1 MIFSKESAVQQVNN
15 LLHLYNKLQICTM
28 DETQVVLT
36 GPILV
41 NRSSKGFQVCKEYS
55 VKIVIPL
62 ESEELPY
69 VLDAGNHI
77 DSNYPHRYL
86 SGKLC
91 LETDANIKIRFIDGF
106 FLEAWMIEYVEPYY
120 FSYEF
125 FQRYGEFPFGERG
138 HDWEGI
144 IQTYSDYFNEPD
156 VFKTIKLMAFISG
169 QKYRGHVL
177 CPCGSGQKLRACHGP
192 FIMKFFADNR
202 LKAIVRRDY
211 LSIEEAVRK
220 YDEQQRNTRT
230 AK

>member
-1 MIFSKESAVQQVNN
+1 MIFSQESAVQQVHN

-156 VFKTIKLMAFISG
+156 VVKTIKLMAFISG

>member
-15 LLHLYNKLQICTM
+15 LLHLCNKLQICTM

-156 VFKTIKLMAFISG
+156 VVKTIKLMAFISG

-177 CPCGSGQKLRACHGP
+177 CPCGSGQKLRTCHGP

>member
-1 MIFSKESAVQQVNN
+1 MRINWKASR
-15 LLHLYNKLQICTM
+15 I
-28 DETQVVLT
+28 
-36 GPILV
+36 
-41 NRSSKGFQVCKEYS
+41 
-55 VKIVIPL
+55 
-62 ESEELPY
+62 
-69 VLDAGNHI
+69 
-77 DSNYPHRYL
+77 RYRI
-86 SGKLC
+86 
-91 LETDANIKIRFIDGF
+91 IKIRFIDGF

-156 VFKTIKLMAFISG
+156 VVKTIKLMAFISG

-177 CPCGSGQKLRACHGP
+177 CPCGSGQKLRTCHGP

>member
-1 MIFSKESAVQQVNN
+1 MIFSKESAVQQANN

-28 DETQVVLT
+28 DETQVVLA

-62 ESEELPY
+62 ESEKLPY

-106 FLEAWMIEYVEPYY
+106 SLEAWMTEYVEPYY

-138 HDWEGI
+138 HGWDGI
-144 IQTYSDYFNEPD
+144 IQTYSDLFNEPD
-156 VFKTIKLMAFISG
+156 GVKTIRLMASISTR
-169 QKYRGHVL
+169 QYRGHAL
-177 CPCGSGQKLRACHGP
+177 CPCGSGQKLRTCHGP

-202 LKAIVRRDY
+202 LKAIVRKDY
-211 LSIEEAVRK
+211 LSLEEAVRK
-220 YDEQQRNTRT
+220 YNEQQRNTRT

>member
-15 LLHLYNKLQICTM
+15 LLHLHNKLQICTM
-28 DETQVVLT
+28 DETQVVLA
-36 GPILV
+36 GSILV

-156 VFKTIKLMAFISG
+156 VVKTIKLMAFISG

-177 CPCGSGQKLRACHGP
+177 CPCGLGQKLRTCHGP

>member
-15 LLHLYNKLQICTM
+15 LLHLYNKFQICTK
-28 DETQVVLT
+28 DETQLVRT

-156 VFKTIKLMAFISG
+156 VVKTIKLMAFISG

-177 CPCGSGQKLRACHGP
+177 CPCGSGQKLRTCHGP

>member
-1 MIFSKESAVQQVNN
+1 M
-15 LLHLYNKLQICTM
+15 
-28 DETQVVLT
+28 
-36 GPILV
+36 
-41 NRSSKGFQVCKEYS
+41 
-55 VKIVIPL
+55 KIVIPL

-156 VFKTIKLMAFISG
+156 VVKTIKLMAFISG

-177 CPCGSGQKLRACHGP
+177 CPCGSGQKLRTCHGP

-202 LKAIVRRDY
+202 LNAIVRRDY

>member
-156 VFKTIKLMAFISG
+156 VVKAPPHNSLAALAMPFPPSAACRNLDLHPVNLRFLQLHLTKNSFAIAPI
-169 QKYRGHVL
+169 HL
-177 CPCGSGQKLRACHGP
+177 CGVA
-192 FIMKFFADNR
+192 
-202 LKAIVRRDY
+202 LKQ
-211 LSIEEAVRK
+211 L
-220 YDEQQRNTRT
+220 N
-230 AK
+230 

>member
-1 MIFSKESAVQQVNN
+1 
-15 LLHLYNKLQICTM
+15 M

-36 GPILV
+36 GLILV

-156 VFKTIKLMAFISG
+156 VVKTIKLMAFISG

-177 CPCGSGQKLRACHGP
+177 CPCGSGQKLRTCHGP

>member
-15 LLHLYNKLQICTM
+15 LHLYNKLQICTM

-36 GPILV
+36 GLILV

-156 VFKTIKLMAFISG
+156 VVKTIKLMAFISG

-177 CPCGSGQKLRACHGP
+177 CPCGSGQKLRTCHGP

>member
-1 MIFSKESAVQQVNN
+1 
-15 LLHLYNKLQICTM
+15 
-28 DETQVVLT
+28 
-36 GPILV
+36 
-41 NRSSKGFQVCKEYS
+41 
-55 VKIVIPL
+55 
-62 ESEELPY
+62 
-69 VLDAGNHI
+69 
-77 DSNYPHRYL
+77 
-86 SGKLC
+86 
-91 LETDANIKIRFIDGF
+91 
-106 FLEAWMIEYVEPYY
+106 MIEYVEPYY

-156 VFKTIKLMAFISG
+156 VVKTIKLMAFISG

-177 CPCGSGQKLRACHGP
+177 CPCGSGQKLRTCRGP

>member
-1 MIFSKESAVQQVNN
+1 MIFSKESAVQQVNY

-156 VFKTIKLMAFISG
+156 VVKTIKLMAFISG

-177 CPCGSGQKLRACHGP
+177 CPCGSGQKLRTCHGP

-202 LKAIVRRDY
+202 LKAIVRRNY

-230 AK
+230 TK

>member
-1 MIFSKESAVQQVNN
+1 MIFSKESAVQQVNT

-36 GPILV
+36 GLILV

-156 VFKTIKLMAFISG
+156 VVKTIKLMAFISG

-177 CPCGSGQKLRACHGP
+177 CPCGSGQKLRTCHGP